1 MPDMGMN
8 PMAMAQGMYG
18 GYNGQGMGMNG
29 MNSGMGYS
37 NGQGTYG
44 GYNAAWNGGQHNY
57 NQNAYGGHAS
67 GMVGDYGSNA
77 GYGGYNM
84 PPHQGNFNQMNH
96 RNFPN
101 NEYQNGY
108 HGQSYQNRGRGRG
121 RGYQNYGR
129 GRGAY
134 NQVNSGNQA
143 NNEAFN
149 QQLPSQFTHQEPDH
163 QATPQLK
170 QQEDQSQAKVVIPR
184 DAETETAEAQKLVD
198 DFSRSLE
205 PGDAEDHVEVPNAP
219 TTEEEPSNAAAETSA
234 SLSQPEKP
242 SAIDSNF
249 QEKTHE
255 DPSPIET
262 LVTSEPPAS
271 EPTKPDS
278 TPAATT
284 AMLPPPSPAVP
295 TGPAAL
301 SSADQSQVQDYSPR
315 GRGRGY
321 HVVGVGSRGGS
332 RGRGSGFLHNG
343 ISVHVP
349 SAPPASTPAVSPVIP
364 KEPKGLGVVGAPTG
378 PKAMRENLSSN
389 GVNGGKGFSIVGRA
403 LAAAQA
409 HAHEVTGSRRYVSLG
424 PQVSFYC

>member
-101 NEYQNGY
+101 NEFQNGY
-108 HGQSYQNRGRGRG
+108 HGQGYQNRGRGRG
-121 RGYQNYGR
+121 RGYQNYSR

-134 NQVNSGNQA
+134 NQVNPGHQA
-143 NNEAFN
+143 NHEASN
-149 QQLPSQFTHQEPDH
+149 HQQPSQFAHQEPDH
-163 QATPQLK
+163 RDTPHQQ
-170 QQEDQSQAKVVIPR
+170 QQEDQPQANVVAPQ
-184 DAETETAEAQKLVD
+184 DAETETAEAQKVAD

-205 PGDAEDHVEVPNAP
+205 PGDAEDHVEFPEAT
-219 TTEEEPSNAAAETSA
+219 TTEEGPSNAAAEA
-234 SLSQPEKP
+234 SVSPSKLEQP
-242 SAIDSNF
+242 STIDSDF
-249 QEKTHE
+249 EGKTHE
-255 DPSPIET
+255 DPSPKET
-262 LVTSEPPAS
+262 LVSSEPLASEPP
-271 EPTKPDS
+271 KPNS
-278 TPAATT
+278 MPAATT
-284 AMLPPPSPAVP
+284 AMLPPPSPVVP
-295 TGPAAL
+295 TGPAAFSL
-301 SSADQSQVQDYSPR
+301 ADQTQVQDYSPR
-315 GRGRGY
+315 DRGRGY
-321 HVVGVGSRGGS
+321 HGVGVASRGGS
-332 RGRGSGFLHNG
+332 RGRGSNSLPNG
-343 ISVHVP
+343 ISIHVP
-349 SAPPASTPAVSPVIP
+349 SAQPSSTPAVSPIVLN
-364 KEPKGLGVVGAPTG
+364 EPKGLGVVGAPTG
-378 PKAMRENLSSN
+378 PKAMRETLSSN

-403 LAAAQA
+403 SAAAQA
-409 HAHEVTGSRRYVSLG
+409 HAHGHTRSRRYVLLELLVG
-424 PQVSFYC
+424 VCC

>member
-67 GMVGDYGSNA
+67 GMVGDYGSN

-101 NEYQNGY
+101 NEFQNGY
-108 HGQSYQNRGRGRG
+108 HGQGYQNRGRGRG
-121 RGYQNYGR
+121 RGYQNYSR

-134 NQVNSGNQA
+134 NQVNPGHQA
-143 NNEAFN
+143 NNEVFN
-149 QQLPSQFTHQEPDH
+149 QQLPSQFAHQEPDH
-163 QATPQLK
+163 REIPHQQ
-170 QQEDQSQAKVVIPR
+170 QQEDQRQAKVVTPR
-184 DAETETAEAQKLVD
+184 DAETESAEAQKVAEN
-198 DFSRSLE
+198 FSKSLE
-205 PGDAEDHVEVPNAP
+205 PGDAEDHVEVPNVP
-219 TTEEEPSNAAAETSA
+219 TTMEEHSNAVAEA
-234 SLSQPEKP
+234 SVSSPEPAQP
-242 SAIDSNF
+242 STIDSDSE
-249 QEKTHE
+249 EKKHK
-255 DPSPIET
+255 DPSPNET
-262 LVTSEPPAS
+262 RLSSEPPAS
-271 EPTKPDS
+271 EPSKLDS
-278 TPAATT
+278 MPAATT
-284 AMLPPPSPAVP
+284 AMLPPPSPVVP

-301 SSADQSQVQDYSPR
+301 SSADQTPTQDYSPR

-332 RGRGSGFLHNG
+332 RGRGSGFLPNG
-343 ISVHVP
+343 ISVYAP
-349 SAPPASTPAVSPVIP
+349 SEQPSSTPAVSPIVP

-378 PKAMRENLSSN
+378 PKAMRETVSS
-389 GVNGGKGFSIVGRA
+389 NGGKGFSIVGRA
-403 LAAAQA
+403 SAAAQA
-409 HAHEVTGSRRYVSLG
+409 HAHGHTRSRRYVLLG
-424 PQVSFYC
+424 LPVCLCY